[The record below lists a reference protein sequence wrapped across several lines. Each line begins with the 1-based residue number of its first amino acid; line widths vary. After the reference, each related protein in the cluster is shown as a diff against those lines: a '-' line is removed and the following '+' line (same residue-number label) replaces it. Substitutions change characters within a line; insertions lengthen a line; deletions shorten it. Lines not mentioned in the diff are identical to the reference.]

1 MLHEPVDDCNVQLN
15 FHLSTSLS
23 KQNLDLNNQ
32 TTTTSNSQLSSLLN
46 GSICDSNESSKKSNI
61 KENFVIS
68 LNSRKSDL
76 LPASNSAEKLS
87 WKFFEQV
94 DSLDNQLRSDVSSP
108 PSALLN
114 GSAFFLNSPTTK
126 DISTSSLVSTSTTIT
141 TTNDVNLIVANSLNA
156 LGMHSNHHL
165 QQQQQQQTNQTLP
178 QGCNRK
184 SNGYAINGTIQTT
197 EILSQTNA
205 TTNVNTTTATTA
217 ATANDLNFLPQLRL
231 TPQTQQTEQPA
242 TTFVFTSPTSTFK
255 RKKQQQLLKEKQEVE
270 QQRQTLQQQR
280 QQLQQEHY
288 NNNLYK
294 IGNSHQERPI
304 GTTESAT
311 TLSEDYHS
319 RTTIVNTNKRGSN
332 LTPKRQQQQPRINSN
347 NTNPLTNDTKTVI
360 NNSLGV
366 LLTDTVTYAPSSSS
380 ATTLS
385 YINGN
390 GTLNRNSNVNGS
402 TRLTFK
408 THTLPAITKTTTP
421 STFITDGVVDLV
433 ATTNVTKS
441 KTLTGQGNRHNKLS
455 ASFKR
460 RQKMQAS
467 SSGGSGTT
475 TATAKG
481 NSTTSLMD
489 DIEMHLGLIGWRKK
503 CLYTLLVLLML
514 LIIIN
519 LGLTLWILKVME
531 FSTEGMGQLKIVPGG
546 IQLTGQALI
555 MDMLRASTIRS
566 RHGQPIAIE
575 SSRNFSINTR
585 DTNGMLE
592 NHLFLGHDKLECM
605 ATGFR
610 INDTNGRNL
619 FSVNRNEVT
628 IGAHALRIDGEGGAI
643 FRESIQ
649 TPHVRA
655 EPGRELRLESP
666 TRQLEMT
673 AAKDINFQSRAGG
686 IEISALEDVKLTALD
701 GSLRFESSKIFMP
714 NLRTVQ
720 LPLPGTQQSREH
732 LHRVFQLC
740 ACANGKL
747 FLAAPHSICAGDD
760 TTVCR

>member
-1 MLHEPVDDCNVQLN
+1 
-15 FHLSTSLS
+15 
-23 KQNLDLNNQ
+23 
-32 TTTTSNSQLSSLLN
+32 
-46 GSICDSNESSKKSNI
+46 
-61 KENFVIS
+61 
-68 LNSRKSDL
+68 
-76 LPASNSAEKLS
+76 
-87 WKFFEQV
+87 
-94 DSLDNQLRSDVSSP
+94 
-108 PSALLN
+108 
-114 GSAFFLNSPTTK
+114 
-126 DISTSSLVSTSTTIT
+126 
-141 TTNDVNLIVANSLNA
+141 
-156 LGMHSNHHL
+156 
-165 QQQQQQQTNQTLP
+165 
-178 QGCNRK
+178 
-184 SNGYAINGTIQTT
+184 
-197 EILSQTNA
+197 
-205 TTNVNTTTATTA
+205 
-217 ATANDLNFLPQLRL
+217 
-231 TPQTQQTEQPA
+231 
-242 TTFVFTSPTSTFK
+242 
-255 RKKQQQLLKEKQEVE
+255 
-270 QQRQTLQQQR
+270 
-280 QQLQQEHY
+280 
-288 NNNLYK
+288 
-294 IGNSHQERPI
+294 
-304 GTTESAT
+304 
-311 TLSEDYHS
+311 
-319 RTTIVNTNKRGSN
+319 
-332 LTPKRQQQQPRINSN
+332 
-347 NTNPLTNDTKTVI
+347 
-360 NNSLGV
+360 
-366 LLTDTVTYAPSSSS
+366 
-380 ATTLS
+380 
-385 YINGN
+385 
-390 GTLNRNSNVNGS
+390 
-402 TRLTFK
+402 
-408 THTLPAITKTTTP
+408 
-421 STFITDGVVDLV
+421 
-433 ATTNVTKS
+433 
-441 KTLTGQGNRHNKLS
+441 
-455 ASFKR
+455 
-460 RQKMQAS
+460 MQAS

-475 TATAKG
+475 TTAKG
-481 NSTTSLMD
+481 NSTSSLMD

-546 IQLTGQALI
+546 IQLTGQTLI

-592 NHLFLGHDKLECM
+592 NHLFLGHDKLECL

-701 GSLRFESSKIFMP
+701 GSLRFESTKIFMP

-720 LPLPGTQQSREH
+720 LPLPGTPQSREH

>member
-1 MLHEPVDDCNVQLN
+1 
-15 FHLSTSLS
+15 
-23 KQNLDLNNQ
+23 
-32 TTTTSNSQLSSLLN
+32 
-46 GSICDSNESSKKSNI
+46 
-61 KENFVIS
+61 
-68 LNSRKSDL
+68 
-76 LPASNSAEKLS
+76 
-87 WKFFEQV
+87 
-94 DSLDNQLRSDVSSP
+94 
-108 PSALLN
+108 
-114 GSAFFLNSPTTK
+114 
-126 DISTSSLVSTSTTIT
+126 
-141 TTNDVNLIVANSLNA
+141 
-156 LGMHSNHHL
+156 MHSNHH
-165 QQQQQQQTNQTLP
+165 QQQQQHTTQTLP

-205 TTNVNTTTATTA
+205 TTNANTTSATTA

-231 TPQTQQTEQPA
+231 TPQTQGTEQPA

-255 RKKQQQLLKEKQEVE
+255 RKKQQQLLKEEQEVE
-270 QQRQTLQQQR
+270 QQRQKQQQ

-319 RTTIVNTNKRGSN
+319 RTTIVNTNNRGSN
-332 LTPKRQQQQPRINSN
+332 LTPKRQSLLLQQQQQQQQPRTNSSS
-347 NTNPLTNDTKTVI
+347 NTNPITNDTKTVI

-380 ATTLS
+380 ATTFS

-390 GTLNRNSNVNGS
+390 GTLNRNSNGNGS

-441 KTLTGQGNRHNKLS
+441 KGLTGRENKHNKLS

-481 NSTTSLMD
+481 NSTSSLMD

-566 RHGQPIAIE
+566 RHGQPIAI
-575 SSRNFSINTR
+575 
-585 DTNGMLE
+585 
-592 NHLFLGHDKLECM
+592 
-605 ATGFR
+605 
-610 INDTNGRNL
+610 
-619 FSVNRNEVT
+619 
-628 IGAHALRIDGEGGAI
+628 
-643 FRESIQ
+643 
-649 TPHVRA
+649 
-655 EPGRELRLESP
+655 
-666 TRQLEMT
+666 
-673 AAKDINFQSRAGG
+673 
-686 IEISALEDVKLTALD
+686 
-701 GSLRFESSKIFMP
+701 
-714 NLRTVQ
+714 
-720 LPLPGTQQSREH
+720 
-732 LHRVFQLC
+732 
-740 ACANGKL
+740 
-747 FLAAPHSICAGDD
+747 
-760 TTVCR
+760 